1 MKRNSLLLLMAV
13 VFVIASCGKGG
24 NSPTPTPTPNPT
36 PTPTTNQENDPINFG
51 NPTNAV
57 SQATSPENYLKDYT
71 YYKVG
76 YSKSRGLSNWV
87 AWHLESAD
95 LGSAPRQNDFRP
107 DTQLPSGWYQV
118 NSTSYTGSGFDR
130 GHNCPSADRTST
142 VTANSATFY
151 MTNMTPEAPNL
162 NQGPWSALED
172 YIRNTLVGSANEAYI
187 VSGSYGIGGY
197 NGSNALYNNID
208 NGNVTVPAKIWKVV
222 VVMPK
227 GANDLTRITRD
238 ATVLAVTMPND
249 NRLYSTGGTTAWRN
263 YLTTV
268 ATLEIEANASGV
280 PLSLFKNIADTL
292 RPVLKAKLF
301 Q

>member
-1 MKRNSLLLLMAV
+1 MKRNSLLLLIAV
-13 VFVIASCGKGG
+13 AITIASCGKGG
-24 NSPTPTPTPNPT
+24 NSPSPNPIPTPTPSGNV
-36 PTPTTNQENDPINFG
+36 ENDPINFG

-57 SQATSPENYLKDYT
+57 AQATSPENYLKDYT
-71 YYKVG
+71 YFKVG
-76 YSKSRGLSNWV
+76 YSKSRGVSSWV

-107 DTQLPSGWYQV
+107 DTQLPTGWYQV
-118 NSTSYTGSGFDR
+118 STSSYSGSGFDR
-130 GHNCPSADRTST
+130 GHNCPSGDRTST
-142 VTANSATFY
+142 VTANSTTFY

-162 NQGPWSALED
+162 NQGPWAGLED

-187 VSGSYGIGGY
+187 TSGSYGVGGY
-197 NGSNALYNNID
+197 NSSNALFNSID

-238 ATVLAVTMPND
+238 ATVLVVTMPND
-249 NRLYSTGGTTAWRN
+249 NRLYTTGGTSAWRN

-268 ATLEIEANASGV
+268 TNLEIEANASGI
-280 PLSLFKNIADTL
+280 PLNLFRNIADTL
-292 RPVLKAKLF
+292 KPLLKAKLF